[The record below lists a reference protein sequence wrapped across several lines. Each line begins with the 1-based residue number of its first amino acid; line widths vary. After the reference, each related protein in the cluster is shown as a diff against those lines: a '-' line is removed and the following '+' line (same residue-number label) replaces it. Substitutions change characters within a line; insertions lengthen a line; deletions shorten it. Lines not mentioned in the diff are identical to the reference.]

1 MNVSPQNSSR
11 DVTLIINNTNSTHN
25 MRSPRYFKTEI
36 VGNMKK
42 FKKSIEISTKNISDV
57 LQVPIVTSLYKT
69 KNFKNPCLEGRSVPY
84 DTIALMYVHIEG
96 FDSDFC
102 INQGNMLALDI
113 CDTWYA
119 FSKAGWDKH
128 KNDEV

>member
-1 MNVSPQNSSR
+1 
-11 DVTLIINNTNSTHN
+11 
-25 MRSPRYFKTEI
+25 
-36 VGNMKK
+36 MKK
-42 FKKSIEISTKNISDV
+42 FKKSIEISTENISDV

-102 INQGNMLALDI
+102 IDQGNILALDI

-119 FSKAGWDKH
+119 FRGVDGINIKR
-128 KNDEV
+128 

>member
-102 INQGNMLALDI
+102 INQGNMLALVI

>member
-1 MNVSPQNSSR
+1 
-11 DVTLIINNTNSTHN
+11 
-25 MRSPRYFKTEI
+25 
-36 VGNMKK
+36 MKK
-42 FKKSIEISTKNISDV
+42 FKKSIEISTENISYV

-69 KNFKNPCLEGRSVPY
+69 KNFKNPCFEGRSVPY

-102 INQGNMLALDI
+102 IDQGNILALDI

-119 FSKAGWDKH
+119 FSRKGWEEH

>member
-25 MRSPRYFKTEI
+25 KRSPRYFKTEI

>member
-1 MNVSPQNSSR
+1 
-11 DVTLIINNTNSTHN
+11 
-25 MRSPRYFKTEI
+25 
-36 VGNMKK
+36 MKK
-42 FKKSIEISTKNISDV
+42 FKKSIEISTENISDV

-69 KNFKNPCLEGRSVPY
+69 KNYKNPCLEGRSVPY
-84 DTIALMYVHIEG
+84 DTIAMMYVRIEG

-102 INQGNMLALDI
+102 IDQGDILALDI

-119 FSKAGWDKH
+119 FSRHGWDEH

>member
-1 MNVSPQNSSR
+1 
-11 DVTLIINNTNSTHN
+11 
-25 MRSPRYFKTEI
+25 
-36 VGNMKK
+36 MKK

-113 CDTWYA
+113 LRIRPAHLPTLIVCW
-119 FSKAGWDKH
+119 GW
-128 KNDEV
+128 VAV

>member
-1 MNVSPQNSSR
+1 
-11 DVTLIINNTNSTHN
+11 
-25 MRSPRYFKTEI
+25 
-36 VGNMKK
+36 MKK

-69 KNFKNPCLEGRSVPY
+69 KNFKNPCFEGRSVPY

-102 INQGNMLALDI
+102 INQGYILALDI

-119 FSKAGWDKH
+119 FSKAGWENIKTMRYEEERILRIRKRNLPFETLGTH
-128 KNDEV
+128 R

>member
-1 MNVSPQNSSR
+1 
-11 DVTLIINNTNSTHN
+11 
-25 MRSPRYFKTEI
+25 
-36 VGNMKK
+36 MKK
-42 FKKSIEISTKNISDV
+42 FKKSIEISTENISDV

-102 INQGNMLALDI
+102 IDQGYILALDI

-119 FSKAGWDKH
+119 FSRHGWEKH
-128 KNDEV
+128 KTMRYEEERILRIRPCYLSKNVMCRYWNEPRGR

>member
-25 MRSPRYFKTEI
+25 KRSLRYFKTEI

-42 FKKSIEISTKNISDV
+42 FKKSIEISTENISDV

-119 FSKAGWDKH
+119 FSKAGWEKH